1 MAHGALS
8 PDEIEHILEGIAADT
23 DANPE
28 LWQISEARRNGVG
41 APSVGADAPE
51 LLRRTDA
58 LDSCAY
64 HPSITPLVRRL
75 VGPGALLSG
84 FTYVDRHPCSIP
96 PPADL
101 NEGDARCL
109 TRQWHREDSG
119 NISGAAQN
127 EFFAPAVQVIYYLDA
142 VDEENRERSH
152 PSSGCSL
159 LTSSHLSC
167 TCVADCFSVIPESAE
182 TKRRLPTEARETG
195 LRIDD
200 YGSFGQAASE
210 SQGSY
215 LHPTKPEWVDAYGR
229 TLARRVGGVDVLAA
243 AGAAVILNNV
253 RASLTC
259 QQ

>member
-1 MAHGALS
+1 METQLDFFRENGYCVAHGALS
-8 PDEIEHILEGIAADT
+8 PDEIDHILEGIAADT
-23 DANPE
+23 DANPD

-58 LDSCAY
+58 LDGCAY

-84 FTYVDRHPCSIP
+84 FTYIDRHPCSIP

-142 VDEENRERSH
+142 VDEENRER
-152 PSSGCSL
+152 
-159 LTSSHLSC
+159 TAKA
-167 TCVADCFSVIPESAE
+167 VA
-182 TKRRLPTEARETG
+182 
-195 LRIDD
+195 
-200 YGSFGQAASE
+200 
-210 SQGSY
+210 
-215 LHPTKPEWVDAYGR
+215 GR
-229 TLARRVGGVDVLAA
+229 
-243 AGAAVILNNV
+243 
-253 RASLTC
+253 S
-259 QQ
+259 